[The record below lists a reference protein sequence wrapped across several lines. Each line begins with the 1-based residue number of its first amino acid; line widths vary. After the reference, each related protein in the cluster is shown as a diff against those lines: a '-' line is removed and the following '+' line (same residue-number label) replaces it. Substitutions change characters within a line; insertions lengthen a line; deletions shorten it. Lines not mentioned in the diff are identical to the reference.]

1 MAGFVAGHGWVM
13 ALLAV
18 SSLQLNEITFLCL
31 FTPDVTLQ
39 MQNYRSIVVLFLD
52 CE

>member
-39 MQNYRSIVVLFLD
+39 NYRSIVVLFLD